1 MQIRNFDSI
10 SLKEKKENLI
20 TYTLMLILKFVS
32 RPLPPS
38 PPSKK
43 NEKKKTIDNKP
54 VRK

>member
-32 RPLPPS
+32 RPPLPPK
-38 PPSKK
+38 KK